1 MPRFAKR
8 ALCGAKIRSGLTAQT
23 RIFLLALGF
32 LTRLAPPLRADLA
45 DMGKAVFHYPSAG
58 IVLGFVLA
66 LPLVCDLFPGQPL
79 VRAWGYALLSLWLT
93 RALHLDGLADVL
105 DALGSGKHGEE
116 FRKTLKDSRTGAFG
130 ATAIAAF
137 LVGQIVLAA
146 AILESGR
153 IAPLFFAPVYG
164 RCLPILYASLAP
176 AHPEAGLGAILTAA
190 SRKAASVFALFC
202 AFGGGLF
209 CLSFS
214 GLFLC
219 LALTAPCLL
228 ALARLARR
236 EGGYSGDFL
245 GAAIL
250 TGEICALLAAVPTSQ

>member
-1 MPRFAKR
+1 MSRFAEL
-8 ALCGAKIRSGLTAQT
+8 ALYSAKVRTRLAARS
-23 RIFLLALGF
+23 RFFLLALGF
-32 LTRLAPPLRADLA
+32 LTRLAPASRADGSA
-45 DMGKAVFHYPSAG
+45 MGKAAFHYPTVG
-58 IVLGFVLA
+58 VVLGAVLA
-66 LPLVCDLFPGQPL
+66 LPLVCNFFSGHPL
-79 VRAWGYALLSLWLT
+79 VRAWGYAVLSLWLT

-130 ATAIAAF
+130 AAGIAAF
-137 LVGQIVLAA
+137 LAGQIVLAA

-164 RCLPILYASLAP
+164 RCLPILFTSLAP
-176 AHPEAGLGAILTAA
+176 AHPEAGLGAILAAAPRKTASA
-190 SRKAASVFALFC
+190 FALFC
-202 AFGGGLF
+202 ALSGGLF
-209 CLSFS
+209 CLSPS
-214 GLFLC
+214 GLFVC

-236 EGGYSGDFL
+236 EGGYNGDFL

-250 TGEICALLAAVPTSQ
+250 TGEMCVLLAAG